1 MDNSSSNVVAIVL
14 ATVGS
19 VLLLTL
25 ALVGLYCYK
34 KRQQPKTEDDDR
46 MDSMIYNKNK
56 MGAPTVEPVKSL
68 DKVESMKYQGS
79 SLIQNFDDDDSFSG
93 NSANQKKDG

>member
-1 MDNSSSNVVAIVL
+1 MDNSSSHVVAIVL

-25 ALVGLYCYK
+25 ALIGLYCYK
-34 KRQQPKTEDDDR
+34 KRKQPLAEDDDR

-56 MGAPTVEPVKSL
+56 LNANPKPTVEPVKSL
-68 DKVESMKYQGS
+68 EKVESIKY
-79 SLIQNFDDDDSFSG
+79 
-93 NSANQKKDG
+93 

>member
-1 MDNSSSNVVAIVL
+1 MEQSSSHVVAIVL

-34 KRQQPKTEDDDR
+34 KRQNAKPEDDDR

-56 MGAPTVEPVKSL
+56 MSSDPKPTVEPV
-68 DKVESMKYQGS
+68 
-79 SLIQNFDDDDSFSG
+79 
-93 NSANQKKDG
+93 